1 MITQFKEEL
10 PEGMTTPD
18 FTRKPIALT
27 IQEGKSLGLWKD
39 SSPSQMLVT
48 TCIFQEGWGA
58 DPVISYLRIINIIHK
73 LPNKSE
79 AKGLD
84 LWCVVKTHFILPSF
98 KTVCIYIIRSNNNNM
113 LWSNTNYVT
122 CLRAFYHIW
131 VNRTTQRNNLFNY
144 LHVAKYWRKWHI
156 ISVA

>member
-27 IQEGKSLGLWKD
+27 IQEGKSVGLWKD

-58 DPVISYLRIINIIHK
+58 NPIILSVEKTFILFFYLRIINIIHK
-73 LPNKSE
+73 LPNKSR
-79 AKGLD
+79 
-84 LWCVVKTHFILPSF
+84 VVKT
-98 KTVCIYIIRSNNNNM
+98 
-113 LWSNTNYVT
+113 
-122 CLRAFYHIW
+122 
-131 VNRTTQRNNLFNY
+131 
-144 LHVAKYWRKWHI
+144 
-156 ISVA
+156 